1 MTEETANTPVQGGQ
15 KPEWQAKADEME
27 KQVGNG
33 LWTQMV
39 YMSNSEHNCTP
50 VLLSEKHTAN
60 IFPFVID
67 APVGF
72 VDPVFDWGKN
82 VWTENDANSQAQRIA
97 SLTADVKSLQ
107 DYQKE
112 ATKQKAVSDQKD
124 DQVFK
129 LIASMNVQ
137 LGVINSKLD
146 QATEKSQKDDTEKST
161 APMTTPTQTAE
172 TQNQQ
177 NDATNEGGN
186 K

>member
-60 IFPFVID
+60 IFPFVVD

-82 VWTENDANSQAQRIA
+82 VWTENDTNSQAQRIA

-129 LIASMNVQ
+129 LIASMNLQ
-137 LGVINSKLD
+137 LGVINAKLD
-146 QATEKSQKDDTEKST
+146 QATEKAEKANTENST
-161 APMTTPTQTAE
+161 TSVTPPTQTVE
-172 TQNQQ
+172 TQNQK
-177 NDATNEGGN
+177 NDATNERDN
-186 K
+186 

>member
-60 IFPFVID
+60 IFPFVVD

-82 VWTENDANSQAQRIA
+82 VWTENDTNSQAQRIA

-129 LIASMNVQ
+129 LIASMNLQ
-137 LGVINSKLD
+137 LGVINAKLD
-146 QATEKSQKDDTEKST
+146 QATEKAEKANTEN
-161 APMTTPTQTAE
+161 PTTSVTPPTQTVE
-172 TQNQQ
+172 TQNQK
-177 NDATNEGGN
+177 NDATNERDN
-186 K
+186 

>member
-1 MTEETANTPVQGGQ
+1 V
-15 KPEWQAKADEME
+15 
-27 KQVGNG
+27 
-33 LWTQMV
+33 
-39 YMSNSEHNCTP
+39 
-50 VLLSEKHTAN
+50 
-60 IFPFVID
+60 D

-129 LIASMNVQ
+129 LISAMNVK
-137 LGVINSKLD
+137 LGVINTKLSQVASKN
-146 QATEKSQKDDTEKST
+146 DDTPAKPATPAQNSQ
-161 APMTTPTQTAE
+161 TT
-172 TQNQQ
+172 
-177 NDATNEGGN
+177 EGGVQ
-186 K
+186 

>member
-15 KPEWQAKADEME
+15 KPEWQTKADEME

-129 LIASMNVQ
+129 LISAMNVK
-137 LGVINSKLD
+137 LGVINTKLNQVTSKN
-146 QATEKSQKDDTEKST
+146 DDTSVK
-161 APMTTPTQTAE
+161 PTVPAQN
-172 TQNQQ
+172 TQNS
-177 NDATNEGGN
+177 ATIEGGVQ
-186 K
+186 